1 MPSSLIMEFLITWFS
16 AAEEYVSECDGAD
29 LDRGDNQ
36 FTQKLPS
43 SNETKLEN
51 HRIIFYFLTF
61 MLTMNVHRE
70 SRFTWTFYKTNLAH
84 ILSAFHVFT
93 LNMPFSVPYPL

>member
-29 LDRGDNQ
+29 LDRGIIN
-36 FTQKLPS
+36 KLPS
-43 SNETKLEN
+43 SNETKLESR
-51 HRIIFYFLTF
+51 RIIFYFLTF

-93 LNMPFSVPYPL
+93 LNVPFSVPYPL